1 MPPAEEVAATV
12 RRPLKGIS
20 RLRFGRVQEAAE
32 DDSRDDA
39 ATSSIEWLL
48 KRNCSLAPSQLL
60 AVYVSLCVISLGIAT
75 YFWAHGATLVMPFA
89 WAELL
94 VVGVALIMYARHAA
108 DRELITL
115 RSGRLIV
122 EHLHGGRVERAE
134 FQPDWVRVEP
144 RLDDRS
150 LIELSG
156 QGQVIAVGR
165 YVRPELRRDLAEEF
179 RAALRQRPAGWWTGG
194 VVGDIA

>member
-1 MPPAEEVAATV
+1 M
-12 RRPLKGIS
+12 
-20 RLRFGRVQEAAE
+20 
-32 DDSRDDA
+32 
-39 ATSSIEWLL
+39 
-48 KRNCSLAPSQLL
+48 APSQLL

-94 VVGVALIMYARHAA
+94 VVGAALIMYARHAA

>member
-1 MPPAEEVAATV
+1 MA
-12 RRPLKGIS
+12 S
-20 RLRFGRVQEAAE
+20 SSVQ
-32 DDSRDDA
+32 
-39 ATSSIEWLL
+39 WLL

-60 AVYVSLCVISLGIAT
+60 IVYVSLCVISLGIAT
-75 YFWAHGATLVMPFA
+75 YFWLHGATLVMPFA
-89 WAELL
+89 WAEVL
-94 VVGVALIMYARHAA
+94 VVGAALMFYARHAA

-115 RSGRLIV
+115 RPDGLTV

-156 QGQVIAVGR
+156 QGRMIAVGR
-165 YVRPELRRDLAEEF
+165 YVRPELRRALAEEF
-179 RAALRQRPAGWWTGG
+179 RATFRQWPAGLCSGAVSSDT
-194 VVGDIA
+194 A